1 MPIIQMYL
9 ESWLTD
15 DKAADL
21 GAEVVE
27 VVHSAIG
34 SAKAHINVV
43 VRHAGGSKFVEAS
56 MPTAPTFGSSAH
68 GRSAGREGRD
78 LATAGDRHGWSE
90 VGQRHGGARTDHG

>member
-1 MPIIQMYL
+1 MPIIQMSL
-9 ESWLTD
+9 ECWLTD

-27 VVHSAIG
+27 VVHSVFG

-56 MPTAPTFGSSAH
+56 MPTTPTFGSCAH
-68 GRSAGREGRD
+68 GRSAGREGRG
-78 LATAGDRHGWSE
+78 LTTAGDRHGWSE
-90 VGQRHGGARTDHG
+90 VGQRQGGVRADHG